1 MEEFG
6 DVFELIVAQASES
19 RHTFFGT
26 AGLEERDKM
35 LAMIVAEHNVG
46 RNEARTF
53 SAASLRSMTERTVL
67 LKQRRAPSRSHP
79 VWLCAE
85 TKKDARRSG
94 ALVARRSSAGWGS
107 VLRVL
112 RNGSGHQKRQSQ
124 GGNSTQ

>member
-53 SAASLRSMTERTVL
+53 STASLRSMAEAAVL
-67 LKQRRAPSRSHP
+67 LKQRCATRCGRLVRFRAKT
-79 VWLCAE
+79 E
-85 TKKDARRSG
+85 KDARRSG
-94 ALVARRSSAGWGS
+94 PLLGRITSDGR
-107 VLRVL
+107 
-112 RNGSGHQKRQSQ
+112 
-124 GGNSTQ
+124 